1 MPPDG
6 VPCGVREPECN
17 QHGRARE
24 AACAQGSLALAS
36 GRLRG
41 VYKPPHGERASA
53 PRQGSP
59 DCAQLWRY
67 SPEPVSARG
76 CALQARARRAASR
89 RRAPLDGILPGQTGE
104 QGMSEALRFV
114 RGTKALNFCEFF
126 IPNLA
131 HPLNCVKGYQG
142 RELAVTEGLSPH
154 HPCRNYVL
162 AAEQLADRDG

>member
-131 HPLNCVKGYQG
+131 HPLIRWVPEEPGSSLHG
-142 RELAVTEGLSPH
+142 RWEGQMSGIPRSSRSSVAVSL
-154 HPCRNYVL
+154 
-162 AAEQLADRDG
+162 